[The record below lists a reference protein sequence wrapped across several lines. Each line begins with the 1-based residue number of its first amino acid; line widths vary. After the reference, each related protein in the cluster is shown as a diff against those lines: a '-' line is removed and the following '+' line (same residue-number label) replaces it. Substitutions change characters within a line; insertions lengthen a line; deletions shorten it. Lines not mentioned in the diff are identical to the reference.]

1 MTDPPHTRFF
11 YKVILETSRWRHKAA
26 GPTIT
31 VKINLNSDSRM
42 DRLHG
47 ILVFLR
53 VVEHGTLSGA
63 ARALGVSTAAVSSTL
78 SRLEKQLSGRLL
90 LRTTR
95 GLSTTPE
102 GAEFYAR
109 CKQITSELAE
119 AEGLV
124 SRAGRSA
131 VGRLR
136 IRLPLTLGRMWIVPS
151 LPRFMREHPSLAVEV
166 VCMDFVPHTIEDGLD
181 VSVQTGEMHDSSL
194 AVRQLTTTRYVICA
208 APAYFASHNAPQSP
222 DELHNHSCINYR
234 RPRTGR
240 LREWKVM
247 SGPTERQ
254 ITINST
260 LTFNR
265 IGMLIEAARAGYGLI
280 QVPECYAQPYL
291 ARGELIETLE
301 DCKAGGY
308 KISVVYRQQQ
318 RLAPKVRVFMDFLTT
333 LFDPPP
339 WAAGPG
345 GSSAHPP
352 QSQRKRQRS

>member
-1 MTDPPHTRFF
+1 
-11 YKVILETSRWRHKAA
+11 
-26 GPTIT
+26 
-31 VKINLNSDSRM
+31 M

-63 ARALGVSTAAVSSTL
+63 ARTLGVSTAAVSSTL
-78 SRLEKQLSGRLL
+78 SRLEKQLAGRLL
-90 LRTTR
+90 IRTTR

-109 CKQITSELAE
+109 CKQITAELAE

-124 SRAGRSA
+124 SRAARA
-131 VGRLR
+131 VVGRLR
-136 IRLPLTLGRMWIVPS
+136 VRLPLTLGRMWIVPS
-151 LPRFMREHPSLAVEV
+151 LPQFMRKHPSLAVEV

-208 APAYFASHNAPQSP
+208 APAYFASHAAPQSP
-222 DELHNHSCINYR
+222 EELHSHTCINYR

-240 LREWKVM
+240 VREWKVM
-247 SGPTERQ
+247 NGTTVRQ
-254 ITINST
+254 ITVNSAM
-260 LTFNR
+260 TFNR
-265 IGMLIEAARAGYGLI
+265 IGLLIEAARAGYGLI

-308 KISVVYRQQQ
+308 TISVVYRQQQ

-339 WAAGPG
+339 WALPEPG
-345 GSSAHPP
+345 QSSAPP
-352 QSQRKRQRS
+352 PKQQRKRQRS